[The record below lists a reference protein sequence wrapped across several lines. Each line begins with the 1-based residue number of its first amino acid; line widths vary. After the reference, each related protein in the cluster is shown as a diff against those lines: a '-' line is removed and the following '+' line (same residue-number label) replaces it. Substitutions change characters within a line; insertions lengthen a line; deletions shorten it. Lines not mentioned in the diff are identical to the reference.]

1 VLQAI
6 SAPTAIVFQEQK
18 MPEDPQETIAPVET
32 GFGDLAAPAPQ
43 LAPAPTAEE
52 VAAESLALEQEKA
65 QRLAV
70 KSAAE
75 AEERA
80 SAQRTEAPE
89 GEPVDLRSDAAKIN
103 DQIHKRIIEARMEA
117 RKAEE
122 PKPPQPVHQH
132 IMEQTK
138 REMEEG
144 AKQSK
149 FHADQR
155 AAAHHKHTPRS
166 ATMSPVPVPEGSTP
180 VFRPDDYIPD
190 QVKKQGYTT

>member
-1 VLQAI
+1 
-6 SAPTAIVFQEQK
+6 
-18 MPEDPQETIAPVET
+18 MPEDPQETVAPVVT
-32 GFGDLAAPAPQ
+32 GFEDLAAPAPQ
-43 LAPAPTAEE
+43 PAPEPTPAEADPAVE
-52 VAAESLALEQEKA
+52 RLALEQELA
-65 QRLAV
+65 QRAAI
-70 KSAAE
+70 KAAAE

-80 SAQRTEAPE
+80 SAQRAEVPE
-89 GEPVDLRSDAAKIN
+89 GTTVDLRSEAQKIN

>member
-52 VAAESLALEQEKA
+52 VATESLALEQEKA

-70 KSAAE
+70 KAAAE

-80 SAQRTEAPE
+80 SAQRAEVPE
-89 GEPVDLRSDAAKIN
+89 GTTVDLRSEAQKIN

-180 VFRPDDYIPD
+180 VFRPDDYVTPTIAGVPR
-190 QVKKQGYTT
+190 KA